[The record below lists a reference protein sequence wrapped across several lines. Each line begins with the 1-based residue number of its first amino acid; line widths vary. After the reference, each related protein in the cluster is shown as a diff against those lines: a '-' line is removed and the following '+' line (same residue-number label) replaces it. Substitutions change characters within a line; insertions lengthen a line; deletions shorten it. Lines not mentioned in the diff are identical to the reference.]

1 MENNKKI
8 PPIPLPPKKKNKL
21 RKIIA
26 VILWLFIMAIFLSV
40 ALASLNTARKP
51 AIYLYPTEDMDV
63 QVQVDVNGI
72 LFNDIPKYNNGW
84 DVFVTKDGIIDG
96 VYDYLFYEAFLWKID
111 VPEEGWVVAYN
122 ELEEWFAD
130 MLPVLGLNEKETE
143 QFVEYWMEELPRSKY
158 YEVKLFDREFVD
170 ENMTLSIDP
179 APDTV
184 IRLLFYFK
192 PVEEKNCLQEP
203 TIVIPTRDGFT
214 VVEWGGILGE

>member
-8 PPIPLPPKKKNKL
+8 PPIPLPPKKRSKFE
-21 RKIIA
+21 KIIA
-26 VILWLFIMAIFLSV
+26 FVLWIFVMAIFLTV
-40 ALASLNTARKP
+40 ALASLNSARKP
-51 AIYLYPTEDMDV
+51 AIYLYPIEDMDI
-63 QVQVDVNGI
+63 QVQVDVKGF
-72 LFNDIPKYNNGW
+72 LYNDIPDYHDGW

-96 VYDYLFYEAFLWKID
+96 VYDYLFYEALLWKID
-111 VPEEGWVVAYN
+111 IPEEGWVVEYD
-122 ELEEWFAD
+122 ELEGWFELN
-130 MLPVLGLNEKETE
+130 LPILGLNEKETG
-143 QFVEYWMEELPRSKY
+143 QFIEYWMEELPQAKY

-192 PVEEKNCLQEP
+192 PLEKEISLQEP
-203 TIVIPTRDGFT
+203 TIVTPTRDGFT